1 MAEIPLDV
9 LEHMTKKDM
18 ESFILYL
25 RNVLCSMPI
34 QRKRGFPKQP
44 LTVLYLH
51 FLVSINT

>member
-25 RNVLCSMPI
+25 RERPLLNANTTKNGVS
-34 QRKRGFPKQP
+34 QQP
-44 LTVLYLH
+44 LTVP
-51 FLVSINT
+51 FGTF